1 MRRAKLIFAA
11 AMMGLPAA
19 AAAQGQ
25 GTDFGRIQIL
35 TEKLAPNLYL
45 LSGSAG
51 ADPAHEDAAGGRIG
65 ILAGPGGV
73 LMVDSQYA
81 QLTGKVTAAIRGI
94 STAPVRVLINTHIHI
109 DHTGGNA
116 AFAKMGATVF
126 AREELRDEMIHPPR
140 LA

>member
-1 MRRAKLIFAA
+1 MKRAGLMCLVVA
-11 AMMGLPAA
+11 AMALPVA

-25 GTDFGRIQIL
+25 GTDFNRIQIIP
-35 TEKLAPNLYL
+35 EQLAPNLYL

-65 ILAGPGGV
+65 VLAGPDGI

-81 QLTGKVTAAIRGI
+81 QLTDKIVAAIRRI
-94 STAPVRVLINTHIHI
+94 SPTPIRVLINTHIHI

-116 AFAKMGATVF
+116 NFAKMGATVY
-126 AREELRDEMIHPPR
+126 AREELREEMIN
-140 LA
+140 